1 MSRAFVKEDAPS
13 EDVVIPPRAPLPP
26 DSPNL
31 VTPRG
36 LELLTAEHAK
46 LETERAGLQPT
57 EGEERDQARQL
68 ALIDGQ
74 LAALNERLASAEV
87 VAASAKDEVAFGTT
101 VTVRVLNG
109 KFAGEKR
116 TFTLVGVD
124 EAGDDEALVA
134 FTAPIAKALL
144 GCKVGDKGRLEVGRN
159 TQRLEVVA
167 LDAKARGKD

>member
-31 VTPRG
+31 VTPQG
-36 LELLTAEHAK
+36 LELLEVELNQLQA
-46 LETERAGLQPT
+46 ERAELQPT

-68 ALIDGQ
+68 AVIDGQ
-74 LAALNERLASAEV
+74 LEALNERLASAEV
-87 VAASAKDEVAFGTT
+87 VAPSDADEVAFGTT

-109 KFAGEKR
+109 KFAGEER
-116 TFTLVGVD
+116 SFAIVGVD

-134 FTAPIAKALL
+134 FTAPIARALL
-144 GCKVGDKGRLEVGRN
+144 GCKVGDEGKLEIAGK
-159 TQRLEVVA
+159 TQRLEVVSLEA
-167 LDAKARGKD
+167 QS

>member
-13 EDVVIPPRAPLPP
+13 ENVVIPPRAPLPP

-31 VTPRG
+31 VTSRG
-36 LELLTAEHAK
+36 LELLNTEHAK
-46 LETERAGLQPT
+46 LEAERADLQPT

-74 LAALNERLASAEV
+74 LAALNERLTSAEV
-87 VAASAKDEVAFGTT
+87 VTPTSDTDEVAFGTT

-109 KFAGEKR
+109 KFAGEER
-116 TFTLVGVD
+116 TFTIVGVD

-144 GCKVGDKGRLEVGRN
+144 GCKVGDEGRLEVGKN
-159 TQRLEVVA
+159 TQRLEIIA
-167 LDAKARGKD
+167 LS